1 MYLDFIE
8 RDNSWTRLYG
18 KDINY
23 IDIFNLIIPEHI
35 PYFIGRTSNGDWCK
49 MHIQAEK
56 TLVKNTIY
64 SASFKIDDKL
74 YVGKEYYDSM
84 YFEYKRRSKL
94 ERIIDDLC

>member
-56 TLVKNTIY
+56 T
-64 SASFKIDDKL
+64 
-74 YVGKEYYDSM
+74 
-84 YFEYKRRSKL
+84 
-94 ERIIDDLC
+94 